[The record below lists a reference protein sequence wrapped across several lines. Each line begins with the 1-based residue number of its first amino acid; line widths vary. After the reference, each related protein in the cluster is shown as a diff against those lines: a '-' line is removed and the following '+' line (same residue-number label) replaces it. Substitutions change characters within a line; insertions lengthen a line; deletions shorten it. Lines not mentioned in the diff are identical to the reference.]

1 MSKHFADPNH
11 ALNAGMMWGLL
22 MRQGLDA
29 LPEVDDDGDYTD
41 VIKIEFEGKVY
52 RVRVLA

>member
-1 MSKHFADPNH
+1 
-11 ALNAGMMWGLL
+11 MMWGLL